1 METFQTLTRFGL
13 DKGIFIQDLNNYL
26 EIVQN
31 ELEVFEGDT
40 NEYHFYNYL
49 SPVVGGNIPIR
60 GYWEDLDNS
69 DLIFKNAYLGT
80 TVPGGIP
87 EGEYNFNYVVV
98 SGLNQKI
105 KIPFL
110 LKVLPA

>member
-49 SPVVGGNIPIR
+49 SPVVGDKYSTLFYIQN
-60 GYWEDLDNS
+60 
-69 DLIFKNAYLGT
+69 KHC
-80 TVPGGIP
+80 
-87 EGEYNFNYVVV
+87 FNRT
-98 SGLNQKI
+98 SI
-105 KIPFL
+105 CCE
-110 LKVLPA
+110 